1 MSEVKSAS
9 FQVLVNASINQICD
23 DLGLIAFIRT
33 KCIELSGTLA
43 PKQLANIAKPI
54 ANSIACAIVS
64 IVNEESKRNGRVD
77 RHLPDRVIGSVFGL
91 KGITVVY
98 NKRLIHSVISGDSAK
113 LAKILA

>member
-1 MSEVKSAS
+1 MSEVNSAS

-33 KCIELSGTLA
+33 KCIELSGKLA

-54 ANSIACAIVS
+54 ADAIACAIVS
-64 IVNEESKRNGRVD
+64 IVNEESKRKGRVD

-91 KGITVVY
+91 KGISVVY

-113 LAKILA
+113 MSKIMG